1 MKIPNKSTG
10 SSIEPPTPLQPNDD
24 NNGQDQF
31 GGNIEPR
38 SANSMIPSE
47 DNGKPFSDKP
57 FDADVE
63 ANEQTDP
70 KKYIEQLTGKLAQTL
85 RDYNKDQSDSDL
97 NKFVINS
104 IIPASIPSMDNEDTK
119 DVIDKVNDNIGK
131 SNNDGSESDTSEIPE
146 IQDTGNENGEM
157 GVPEQPRQQNE
168 ETIDSLIG
176 EIINRR
182 NTKNKTTKTNPFKA
196 KKFK

>member
-1 MKIPNKSTG
+1 
-10 SSIEPPTPLQPNDD
+10 
-24 NNGQDQF
+24 
-31 GGNIEPR
+31 
-38 SANSMIPSE
+38 MIPSE
-47 DNGKPFSDKP
+47 DNGEPFSDKP
-57 FDADVE
+57 FDAGVE

-104 IIPASIPSMDNEDTK
+104 IIPASIPSMDNEDAK

-131 SNNDGSESDTSEIPE
+131 SNNEGSESDTSEIPE

-157 GVPEQPRQQNE
+157 GVPEQPKQQNE
-168 ETIDSLIG
+168 ETIDGLIG